1 MDENAPVIRY
11 IALINS
17 LKQGDNWL
25 AEPGQVSYAF
35 HTFSLRNEHL
45 YLPTGDVSFVSP
57 NTDPRNLDGGVE
69 RLIDAVLHLSVKVHV
84 IAATEA
90 QVILERYVAGDT
102 IEISAGFSRSY
113 EALQSLIE
121 QASVDH
127 PENH

>member
-17 LKQGDNWL
+17 LKQGDNWI
-25 AEPGQVSYAF
+25 AEPGQISYAF

-57 NTDPRNLDGGVE
+57 NTDPRDLDGGVE
-69 RLIDAVLHLSVKVHV
+69 RLIDAVLHLSVNVHV
-84 IAATEA
+84 IAATETKT
-90 QVILERYVAGDT
+90 LLDHYVTGDT
-102 IEISAGFSRSY
+102 IEVSNGFSRSY
-113 EALQSLIE
+113 DDLQSLIE
-121 QASVDH
+121 QASIDH